1 MRAAL
6 PLSFLLTTVYCLL
19 STVYCLLLPRD
30 AQRLARFYLV
40 RVVADHVLVGLVDV
54 APGDA
59 VVLADGRER
68 VAALDGVAGTAA
80 AAALAPTAAADFEV
94 QDEVARAHVRVE
106 AVVLVPD
113 LLLRVLAGRGARDVQ
128 HVALLRHLKV
138 RDAALV
144 GEVYERLIFLPDCHS
159 PCPPTSCR

>member
-59 VVLADGRER
+59 VVVTNRRER
-68 VAALDGVAGTAA
+68 VAALDGVAVPAATVAA
-80 AAALAPTAAADFEV
+80 ARDLQV

-113 LLLRVLAGRGARDVQ
+113 LLLRVLAGRGAGDVQ

-144 GEVYERLIFLPDCHS
+144 GEVYERLILLPDCHS